1 MTSGYSKTTLSK
13 KLGLKANFRTY
24 LFNAPEYYHSLFDEI
39 PENIEYVEILE
50 SSGLDFIHAFF
61 SSEKALKDSIIS
73 LKDGLKQNGMLWVS
87 WPKGSS
93 KIETDINREIV
104 RSIVL
109 KSGLVDIKVCAVDN
123 DWSGLKFMYRL
134 KDRK

>member
-1 MTSGYSKTTLSK
+1 M
-13 KLGLKANFRTY
+13 LKNT
-24 LFNAPEYYHSLFDEI
+24 
-39 PENIEYVEILE
+39 
-50 SSGLDFIHAFF
+50 
-61 SSEKALKDSIIS
+61 IIS
-73 LKDGLKQNGMLWVS
+73 LKDGLKQNGILWVS

-109 KSGLVDIKVCAVDN
+109 KSGLVDIKVCAVDE